1 MRKPERNVLPLTDV
15 SDFTAPVGIPGARIY
30 FVAPFLAAR
39 DTPADAVELSLKV
52 GHKTFKH
59 PEIICISQN
68 ARDSP
73 QMVKSIEVP
82 FLLYGRP
89 EPDIRISRAP
99 VWRKMSGDAF
109 CSLRLNLVDYVWR
122 LTYNVP
128 GFGSPGIGF
137 FEEEVAV
144 PAYETG
150 DVLAR

>member
-1 MRKPERNVLPLTDV
+1 MLAAGTQLLRHNIPRSERKRWPAPIHLSVQKVAGSLPPACDMRKPERNVLPLTDV

-89 EPDIRISRAP
+89 EPDIRISRAQ
-99 VWRKMSGDAF
+99 SGG
-109 CSLRLNLVDYVWR
+109 R
-122 LTYNVP
+122 
-128 GFGSPGIGF
+128 
-137 FEEEVAV
+137 
-144 PAYETG
+144 
-150 DVLAR
+150 